1 MSSWYTPY
9 AHLIPSIIC
18 SKHIR
23 WTETFKNQKKMQS
36 RVTLYMF
43 LLHKLVKTFITV
55 PYFLLKCLNW
65 HGKSDPAII
74 IKALSRIDC
83 FSIPSFAI
91 LYKIDF
97 TIVFYSSR
105 WMTFVDFSTC
115 ERTMKKIICSGYSA
129 VFVCV
134 CVLTSQSKP
143 KWNYTFII
151 LCYRYSYNVQCTYVT
166 TLNRTIS
173 CESII
178 NYSCFNPFH
187 QQLLHVPL
195 IFPP

>member
-1 MSSWYTPY
+1 MIY
-9 AHLIPSIIC
+9 AYLIPSIIC

-23 WTETFKNQKKMQS
+23 WTVTLKNQKKMQS

-65 HGKSDPAII
+65 HGKSGPAII

-115 ERTMKKIICSGYSA
+115 ERTMKKSFVLVILQYLY
-129 VFVCV
+129 VFVLWPPTANQNGTIPSLYYV
-134 CVLTSQSKP
+134 IVTM
-143 KWNYTFII
+143 Y
-151 LCYRYSYNVQCTYVT
+151 TYVT
-166 TLNRTIS
+166 ILNRTI
-173 CESII
+173 
-178 NYSCFNPFH
+178 
-187 QQLLHVPL
+187 PL
-195 IFPP
+195 IYNKLFLYQSFSLTIITRIVNFPAINHFK

>member
-1 MSSWYTPY
+1 MIY
-9 AHLIPSIIC
+9 AYLIPSIIC

-23 WTETFKNQKKMQS
+23 WTVTLKNQKKMQS

-65 HGKSDPAII
+65 HGKSGPAII

-115 ERTMKKIICSGYSA
+115 ERTMKNHLFSLFYSICM
-129 VFVCV
+129 C
-134 CVLTSQSKP
+134 
-143 KWNYTFII
+143 
-151 LCYRYSYNVQCTYVT
+151 LCYD
-166 TLNRTIS
+166 L
-173 CESII
+173 
-178 NYSCFNPFH
+178 P
-187 QQLLHVPL
+187 QQTKMELYRHYIML
-195 IFPP
+195 

>member
-1 MSSWYTPY
+1 MIY
-9 AHLIPSIIC
+9 AYLIPSIIC

-23 WTETFKNQKKMQS
+23 WTVTLKNQKKMQS

-65 HGKSDPAII
+65 HGKSGPAIV
-74 IKALSRIDC
+74 IKVLSRIDC

-97 TIVFYSSR
+97 TIVFYRSR
-105 WMTFVDFSTC
+105 WMTFVDFSPC
-115 ERTMKKIICSGYSA
+115 ERAMKKIICSGYSA

-134 CVLTSQSKP
+134 CVSTSQSKP
-143 KWNYTFII
+143 KWNYSFII
-151 LCYRYSYNVQCTYVT
+151 LSYSYSYNV
-166 TLNRTIS
+166 
-173 CESII
+173 
-178 NYSCFNPFH
+178 
-187 QQLLHVPL
+187 
-195 IFPP
+195 

>member
-1 MSSWYTPY
+1 MIYP
-9 AHLIPSIIC
+9 
-18 SKHIR
+18 IR
-23 WTETFKNQKKMQS
+23 TFNPINYLFKTYSLNCDFKKSRDMQS

-43 LLHKLVKTFITV
+43 LLHKLVKTLITV

-65 HGKSDPAII
+65 HGKSGPAII

-97 TIVFYSSR
+97 TIVFYRSR
-105 WMTFVDFSTC
+105 WMTFVDFSPC
-115 ERTMKKIICSGYSA
+115 ERTMKKIICSGYST

-134 CVLTSQSKP
+134 CVFTSHSKP

-151 LCYRYSYNVQCTYVT
+151 LCFSYNV
-166 TLNRTIS
+166 
-173 CESII
+173 
-178 NYSCFNPFH
+178 H
-187 QQLLHVPL
+187 M
-195 IFPP
+195 

>member
-1 MSSWYTPY
+1 MIY
-9 AHLIPSIIC
+9 AYLIPSIIC

-23 WTETFKNQKKMQS
+23 WTVTLKNQKKMQS

-65 HGKSDPAII
+65 HGKSGPAII

-115 ERTMKKIICSGYSA
+115 ERTMKKSFVLVILQYLY
-129 VFVCV
+129 VFVLWPPTANQNGTIPSLYYV
-134 CVLTSQSKP
+134 IVTM
-143 KWNYTFII
+143 Y
-151 LCYRYSYNVQCTYVT
+151 TYVNI
-166 TLNRTIS
+166 LNRTIP
-173 CESII
+173 C
-178 NYSCFNPFH
+178 
-187 QQLLHVPL
+187 
-195 IFPP
+195 